1 MRELS
6 LHILDIMQ
14 NSIAAGASRIVVGVS
29 ADTENNRLTIAIQ
42 DNGKGMDSDFAAK
55 VLDPFVTTRTTRRV
69 GLGLPML
76 AAAAEACDGKL
87 SIETAPGK
95 GTKVE
100 VTFAL
105 NHIDRAPFGD
115 ITSTIVNTIVSY
127 PEISFRYEH
136 KVNGAEFVLDTDE
149 INAQLQGV
157 PISEPSVARWLRDYM
172 NEGIKNVGQIA

>member
-1 MRELS
+1 MRELA

-14 NSIAAGASRIVVGVS
+14 NSIAANSSRIVVAVN
-29 ADTENNRLTIAIQ
+29 ADTENDRLTISVQ
-42 DNGKGMDSDFAAK
+42 DNGKGMSPDFAAK
-55 VLDPFVTTRTTRRV
+55 VLDPFVTTRTTRRI

-76 AAAAEACDGKL
+76 AAAAEACNGKL
-87 SIETAPGK
+87 KLDTAPGR
-95 GTKVE
+95 GTNVK

-115 ITSTIVNTIVSY
+115 IISTIVNTIVSY

-136 KVNGAEFVLDTDE
+136 TVNGKQFVLDTDE

-172 NEGIKNVGQIA
+172 RQGISDVGLIA